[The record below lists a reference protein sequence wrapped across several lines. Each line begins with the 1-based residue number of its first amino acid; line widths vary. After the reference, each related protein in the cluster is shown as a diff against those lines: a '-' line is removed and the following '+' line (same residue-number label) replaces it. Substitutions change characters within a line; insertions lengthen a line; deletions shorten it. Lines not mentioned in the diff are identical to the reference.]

1 MAKIAIIGSGFGG
14 LSLAVRLQA
23 RGFEVTLF
31 EKNENVGG
39 HAYQMKKNGYTFD
52 LGPSLITSPG
62 IIDSIFKT
70 ANRRLNDYVDLIPL
84 DPFYRIYFHD
94 GTFTDYQGDTEEM
107 KRQLGK
113 FSERDAQNYE
123 RFIEFAGKIHHKVIV
138 EGLGKKP
145 FDLATLIKFTPAAM
159 KLMVPL
165 PSYFAVRRFFKH
177 PKNVF
182 TFSFNTLFIG
192 GNPFR
197 APSVY
202 LMIPYLEKNEGIW
215 YAKGGMYSLVQAL
228 EKLFI
233 ESGGTVKVNCPV
245 SQIIVEEG
253 TATSVVANNERYPFD
268 AVVSNAHFATT
279 HLDLIDRSMRK
290 KWSDRKLK
298 KMDYSMSAFMLFL
311 GIKQKYPKLLH
322 HTLIIAERYKELIY
336 DIFDRKILADD
347 FSLYCHTPTRTDPS
361 MAPKGCESMYVLAPV
376 PNLLGNIDWDTMA
389 KPFADRILNF
399 LEHDFGMT
407 DLRKNIDVMEIFTSK
422 DFESLCNDY
431 LGSAWGLEPKL
442 LQTASFRP
450 KNRSE
455 DIKNF
460 YLVGASTHPGAG
472 VPGVMLS
479 AEATENAIIQDFKTE
494 FDSE

>member
-1 MAKIAIIGSGFGG
+1 MATIAVIGSGFGG
-14 LSLAVRLQA
+14 LSLAARLQA
-23 RGFEVTLF
+23 RGFDVTLF
-31 EKNENVGG
+31 EKNEHVGG

-62 IIDSIFKT
+62 IIKDIFKA
-70 ANRRLNDYVDLIPL
+70 ANKRLEDYVELVPL

-94 GTFTDYQGDTEEM
+94 GTFTDYQGDTAEM

-113 FSERDAQNYE
+113 FDEHDAANYE
-123 RFIEFAGKIHHKVIV
+123 RFIKFAGKIHHKVIV

-145 FDLATLIKFTPAAM
+145 FDLATMLKFTPAATR
-159 KLMVPL
+159 LMVPL
-165 PSYFAVRRFFKH
+165 PSYTAVRRFFRH

-197 APSVY
+197 SPSVY
-202 LMIPYLEKNEGIW
+202 LMIPYLEKEEGIW
-215 YAKGGMYSLVQAL
+215 YSKGGMYSLVKAM

-233 ESGGTVKVNCPV
+233 DLNGTLRTNSPVAKITVENGVATGVVVND
-245 SQIIVEEG
+245 EHLK
-253 TATSVVANNERYPFD
+253 FD
-268 AVVSNAHFATT
+268 AVVSNAHFAST
-279 HLDLIDRSMRK
+279 HLDLIDRSARR
-290 KWSDRKLK
+290 KWSDRKVK
-298 KMDYSMSAFMLFL
+298 NMDYSMSAFMLYL
-311 GIKQKYPKLLH
+311 GVKKQYPKMLH
-322 HTLIIAERYKELIY
+322 HTLIIAKRYKQLIY

-347 FSLYCHTPTRTDPS
+347 FSLYCHVPTRTDKS
-361 MAPKGCESMYVLAPV
+361 MAPEGCESMYVLAPV
-376 PNLLGNIDWDTMA
+376 PNLLAKINWDDMA
-389 KPFADRILNF
+389 RPFAERIINF
-399 LEHDFGMT
+399 LEHEFGLT
-407 DLRKNIDVMEIFTSK
+407 DLKENLEVMEIFTPN

-442 LQTASFRP
+442 TQTAIFRP

-472 VPGVMLS
+472 VPGVLLS
-479 AEATENAIIQDFKTE
+479 AEATENAIVQDFNTQPEK
-494 FDSE
+494 